1 MATQE
6 YKVKAPDGQTIT
18 LRGPSGASQEQV
30 IAQAKR
36 LYAAQ
41 QAAPAEASP
50 PAPDSMSAQTAIDPR
65 QAIAE
70 QAMQRAEQGG
80 EPAPDDIAQASQRE
94 SALREQVSDQRGTL
108 QKVGDVFTGADRQTP
123 EAQALPELEGL
134 LQDQGFG
141 DALKFAG
148 LQLVTPN
155 DEEMAKVLKARN
167 PNLEF
172 SRDEAGNLIGSD
184 PTTGARALVNAP
196 GLSLPDIG
204 QLAAGALAFTPAGR
218 LAEIVG
224 GGIATQAAA
233 LGIGSAATQAV
244 IEGAQAAGGGDFN
257 AEDVAIS
264 GALGAAAPIA
274 AGAIGA
280 GVDTAK
286 RGVQA
291 LRNAPASQSEIVQ
304 AAKQANIPLMTT
316 DVAQPETFIGKS
328 AQTLGERIPLAGTG
342 GLRAD
347 QQNARQAAVQALG
360 ADYPTPQP
368 SQIIDSLKAQAS
380 RVKKAAGKRYDELLP
395 KIEAVGA
402 VGYGKTSSA
411 IDDAIAELSQPGV
424 VSSGE
429 AVAELQRFKQALN
442 STDQT
447 YSTLRKNRSELRDVI
462 KSYDSPLRSQMPTRA
477 KSLLNRVYGS
487 FTDDMNDAA
496 KAALSPRDF
505 GRLKEADAIYASE
518 AERLTKTRLKSVLDK
533 GDLTPEVA
541 ETLLFSTKRSDV
553 KNLYESLTPKGREA
567 VRATLV
573 QRAINKAG
581 GLDDVSPDK
590 FLNELRRLESQTG
603 VVFKGDQRK
612 QIEGLKQVLAATKRA
627 GQAGVQTAS
636 GQQLYAPVG
645 AAAAGSLIGDFGTTM
660 AAGATAGALA
670 RIYESQVM
678 RNALIRIG
686 SAPKS
691 QMAKQ
696 MALTMARELN
706 AGVQAG
712 RAQTTGEKEPQE
724 IR

>member
-1 MATQE
+1 MA
-6 YKVKAPDGQTIT
+6 D
-18 LRGPSGASQEQV
+18 
-30 IAQAKR
+30 QAR
-36 LYAAQ
+36 LYEALRKADAAGDT
-41 QAAPAEASP
+41 AAASRLAQYIRESQSAESS
-50 PAPDSMSAQTAIDPR
+50 APQVTAADPR

-70 QAMQRAEQGG
+70 QAMQRAEQGA
-80 EPAPDDIAQASQRE
+80 EPTQKDIAQASQRE
-94 SALREQVSDQRGTL
+94 TVLRDQASDQRGTL
-108 QKVGDVFTGADRQTP
+108 QQVSDVFTGADRQTP
-123 EAQALPELEGL
+123 EAQSLPELEGL

-155 DEEMAKVLKARN
+155 DDEMAKVLKARN

-233 LGIGSAATQAV
+233 LGIGSAATQAA

-291 LRNAPASQSEIVQ
+291 LRNAPGAQSEIVQ

-328 AQTLGERIPLAGTG
+328 AQAIGERIPLAGTG
-342 GLRAD
+342 GARAT
-347 QQNARQAAVQALG
+347 QQEARKAAVQALG
-360 ADYPTPQP
+360 AEYPTPRP
-368 SQIIDSLKAQAS
+368 GAIIDSLKAQKS
-380 RVKKAAGKRYDELLP
+380 KVKQAAAQRYDELVP
-395 KIEAVGA
+395 KVDQLGA
-402 VGYGKTSSA
+402 IQYTKTQQA
-411 IDDAIAELSQPGV
+411 IDDALAELSKPGV
-424 VSSGE
+424 VSSKE
-429 AVAELQRFKQALN
+429 AVQELQQFADTLKSAP
-442 STDQT
+442 QT
-447 YSTLRKNRSELRDVI
+447 YSSLKENRTALRDVVS
-462 KSYDSPLRSQMPTRA
+462 SYDAQGRSQLPTRA
-477 KSLLNRVYGS
+477 KALLNRVYGS
-487 FTDDMNDAA
+487 LSADMDDAA
-496 KAALSPRDF
+496 RGALSPRDF
-505 GRLKEADAIYASE
+505 GRLKEANAIYASE
-518 AERLTKTRLKSVLDK
+518 AERLTKTRLKNVLDK

-541 ETLLFSTKRSDV
+541 ETLLFSNKRSEV
-553 KNLYESLTPKGREA
+553 KNLYDSLTSKGRDA
-567 VRATLV
+567 VRASII
-573 QRAINKAG
+573 QRAIKEADGIDN
-581 GLDDVSPDK
+581 VSPDK
-590 FLNELRRLESQTG
+590 FLNSLRRLENQTG
-603 VVFKGDQRK
+603 VAFKGDQRK
-612 QIEGLKQVLAATKRA
+612 QVEGLKQVLAATKRA
-627 GQAGVQTAS
+627 GQAGVKTAT
-636 GQQLYAPVG
+636 GQELFAPVG

-670 RIYESQVM
+670 RIYESPAM

-712 RAQTTGEKEPQE
+712 RVQATGEQAPQE
-724 IR
+724 TR